1 MAKPRASESN
11 DADRALP
18 AERRPFEALPPT
30 TMLNL
35 GGPDSRASRVSEL
48 NGAPPAAANVLNGVP
63 RAESAAPR
71 DESAA
76 PRIEIAAP
84 RNESAAPGI
93 KSAAPRDEG
102 VPRNEIAVPHSEGA
116 VPRDEGAPRN
126 ESAAPREESAP
137 QQTESAPQPNESAP
151 LPNESAPQPNK
162 SAIQPNE
169 SAVQQSED
177 AAQPSESA
185 VPRNESA
192 VQQSEDAVPPSA
204 PRAAPLSPPRATS
217 AHAKRPSAPPAV
229 EKQGLVPK
237 PERPTE
243 GTLQYTQYD
252 VVRFLSS
259 LPLPLDR
266 VMPEMIV
273 RGAARVL
280 FAYNLLAT
288 DMAYDVLLG
297 FWRGVVNLFF
307 REVQPRSAYRIPRTG
322 PVIFVAA
329 PHHNQFLD
337 PLLLASEVHSG
348 SGRHVSFLIAQKSL
362 ERPFVGTIARLF
374 QSISVRRAADSAKQ
388 GEGFVT
394 HGKDALHLRGV
405 DTAFTRQLQV
415 HGQIVLDKETG
426 YATGE
431 VVEILSDTEV
441 RLKKELQGDNVD
453 KALRGEL
460 RGKEPGAAYK
470 CLPYVDQKEMYAS
483 VYECLSNGKCLGIFP
498 EGGSHDRTDLLQL
511 KAGVVIMALGA
522 MANDPRLD
530 VKIVPVGMSYF
541 HPHKFRSR
549 AVVEFGKPLSVP
561 LEYVERFKQGGSG
574 KREAVSQM
582 LDMVY
587 DGLKSVTVRAPDYET
602 LMVIQAARRLIK
614 LPGQHLT
621 LGETVEMNRRF
632 IVGYLENKDR
642 PEVVELRNAVL
653 TYNNHL
659 KQLGLRDHHVDRAN
673 RSRLR
678 SLALL
683 LYRLGLVLFW
693 SGCAL
698 PGALLNAPIT
708 LLAKIVSKRKAKEA
722 LAASQVKVHGRDV
735 LATWKVLVSLGVTP
749 VLYGSYAALAT
760 WYVRRHTRWAPV
772 HKRFVPLY
780 TMLALPVVSYSTLK
794 FAEVGLDVWKSLP
807 PLFFSLLPGQ
817 RRVIAQLQEERA
829 QLATRLH
836 DLIEHLGPQGWGNE
850 DLLSQLPSARAPPA
864 SESEAHWRIRKAPV
878 HGAFSHPLNFL
889 DEWVFGWGPG
899 AHASAGG
906 DGPGEDDMGPDYEEP
921 LSVYRRKADDVE
933 EAKGASKAPRL
944 RRRSSTEYRQRR
956 TNMSPRSD
964 DTGFS
969 PLLPQHE

>member
-1 MAKPRASESN
+1 MAKPSASESN
-11 DADRALP
+11 DAAKAP
-18 AERRPFEALPPT
+18 SAERGPSEPLPPT

-35 GGPDSRASRVSEL
+35 GGPEPRASGVSEP
-48 NGAPPAAANVLNGVP
+48 NGAPPSTTNTPNGDPRDTAAA
-63 RAESAAPR
+63 
-71 DESAA
+71 
-76 PRIEIAAP
+76 
-84 RNESAAPGI
+84 
-93 KSAAPRDEG
+93 
-102 VPRNEIAVPHSEGA
+102 
-116 VPRDEGAPRN
+116 
-126 ESAAPREESAP
+126 
-137 QQTESAPQPNESAP
+137 
-151 LPNESAPQPNK
+151 
-162 SAIQPNE
+162 
-169 SAVQQSED
+169 
-177 AAQPSESA
+177 
-185 VPRNESA
+185 
-192 VQQSEDAVPPSA
+192 PPSH
-204 PRAAPLSPPRATS
+204 PRATPG
-217 AHAKRPSAPPAV
+217 HAKRPSAPPVV
-229 EKQGLVPK
+229 EKQALAPK
-237 PERPTE
+237 PERPVE
-243 GTLQYTQYD
+243 GTLQYTQHD
-252 VVRFLSS
+252 VMRFLAS
-259 LPLPLDR
+259 LPVPLDG
-266 VMPEMIV
+266 VMPRMV
-273 RGAARVL
+273 VHAAARVL

-288 DMAYDVLLG
+288 DMAYDVLLA

-307 REVQPRSAYRIPRTG
+307 REVEPRSSYRIPRTG

-337 PLLLASEVHSG
+337 PLLLASEVRSG

-374 QSISVRRAADSAKQ
+374 QSIPVRRAADSAKP
-388 GEGFVT
+388 GEGYLTF
-394 HGKDALHLRGV
+394 GKDALHLRGV
-405 DTAFTRQLQV
+405 NTAFTRQLEA
-415 HGQIVLDKETG
+415 HGQVVLDKETG
-426 YATGE
+426 YATAE
-431 VVEILSDTEV
+431 VVEILSDTEI
-441 RLKKELQGDNVD
+441 RLKKELQGENVD

-460 RGKEPGAAYK
+460 HGKEPGAAYK
-470 CLPYVDQKEMYAS
+470 CLPYVDQREMYAS

-498 EGGSHDRTDLLQL
+498 EGGSHDRTDLLPL

-522 MANDPRLD
+522 MANDPQLD
-530 VKIVPVGMSYF
+530 VQIVPVGMSYF

-561 LEYVERFKQGGSG
+561 MEYVERFKQGGSG

-698 PGALLNAPIT
+698 PGALLNAPIA

-760 WYVRRHTRWAPV
+760 WYVRRRTNWAPV

-794 FAEVGLDVWKSLP
+794 FAEVGIDVWKSLP
-807 PLFFSLLPGQ
+807 PLFFSLVPGQ
-817 RRVIAQLQEERA
+817 RRVMAQLQEERA

-836 DLIEHLGPQGWGNE
+836 GLIEHLGPQGWGDE
-850 DLLSQLPSARAPPA
+850 DLLSQMPSARAPPLSDA
-864 SESEAHWRIRKAPV
+864 EAHWRVRKAPV

-889 DEWVFGWGPG
+889 DEWVFGWGPS
-899 AHASAGG
+899 ARASADGH
-906 DGPGEDDMGPDYEEP
+906 GPGEDELGPDYEEA
-921 LSVYRRKADDVE
+921 LSVYRRKADDAE
-933 EAKGASKAPRL
+933 EAKGAPKARRP
-944 RRRSSTEYRQRR
+944 RRRSSAEYRQRR
-956 TNMSPRSD
+956 ANVSPRSD